1 MHMYNTAPSHM
12 CHDSTTCLHSSL
24 PHNRTDASNDLPQK
38 YGKNLIRE
46 KKIIAA
52 LFKQVCAWCVWVRE
66 TKRVSEYVGACVHL
80 YLRVCMCVRVN
91 VCVCVCMCANSSTY
105 TRRKNTHTLSRRHSH
120 TQPYMHTC
128 TKETYSSH
136 KRNL

>member
-1 MHMYNTAPSHM
+1 MYNTAPSHM

-80 YLRVCMCVRVN
+80 YLRVCMCVRVHVCTCEC
-91 VCVCVCMCANSSTY
+91 VCVCVYVCQQFDIHKKKKHA
-105 TRRKNTHTLSRRHSH
+105 HTLSPSFTH
-120 TQPYMHTC
+120 TAIYAHM
-128 TKETYSSH
+128 H
-136 KRNL
+136 KRDL